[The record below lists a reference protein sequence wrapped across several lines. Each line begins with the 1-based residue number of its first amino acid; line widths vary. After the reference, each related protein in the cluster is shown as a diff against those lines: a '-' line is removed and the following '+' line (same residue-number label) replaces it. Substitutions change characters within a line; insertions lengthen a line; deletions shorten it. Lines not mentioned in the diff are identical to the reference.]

1 MNLSNQ
7 NNQTKTANVGT
18 PNGKHGTDKHAVQT
32 GQANGLTT
40 GKADTDDSQSPAT
53 TRAGT
58 SANIFQKIGSGGAP
72 AGDKNGEG
80 DSRKTGSPSSAAE
93 ATQTNAAKSGATP
106 AGNKPAD
113 PKASSQAQQGQ
124 QAKNQ
129 PTKHSGEVVQ
139 PAKGGREADA
149 DAKSDAKSDP
159 KAHATTTPKVA
170 GAQPEVQAMDNE
182 SPAAAR
188 SAKADKKSEID
199 QKKDGTKVLAPGG
212 NGVSETQDADD
223 KTQMN
228 SNSKGSTSG
237 DDDEDADTQAS
248 QNGRATDKKN
258 QPKVE
263 VPQKKQGQN
272 AGGQGSS
279 HRK

>member
-7 NNQTKTANVGT
+7 NNQTKPANAGT
-18 PNGKHGTDKHAVQT
+18 PNGKHGADKHAVHA
-32 GQANGLTT
+32 GQTT
-40 GKADTDDSQSPAT
+40 GKADADGQSSPT
-53 TRAGT
+53 TSKAGT
-58 SANIFQKIGSGGAP
+58 PANNFQKNGPGGAP
-72 AGDKNGEG
+72 PAGKNGDG
-80 DSRKTGSPSSAAE
+80 DSRKSGSPSSAAE

-113 PKASSQAQQGQ
+113 PKASSQGQQGQ

-129 PTKHSGEVVQ
+129 PTKHSGEVAQ

-159 KAHATTTPKVA
+159 KADATTTPKVA

-212 NGVSETQDADD
+212 NGVSETEGADD
-223 KTQMN
+223 ETQMN

-248 QNGRATDKKN
+248 HNGRATDKKN

-279 HRK
+279 QRK